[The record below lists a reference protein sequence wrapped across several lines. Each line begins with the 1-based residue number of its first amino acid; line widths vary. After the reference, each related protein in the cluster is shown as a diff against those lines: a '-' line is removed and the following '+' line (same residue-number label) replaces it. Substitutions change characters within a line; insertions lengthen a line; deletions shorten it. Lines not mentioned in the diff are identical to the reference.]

1 VGLPLEVDKPNLM
14 RGEYVRVLIGCR
26 DITKIPASVEGVI
39 DQHFY
44 DFIFQREVPQEG
56 ITNSSGTKWVR
67 TDRPSGDN
75 PSPKKHKIGDRVNN
89 EDEVKESQDQG
100 DTSGS
105 DHDRKHRSHKT
116 VVTEDTH
123 SLEGLDSAGRQP
135 MPLQADGSRDNCP
148 VERSPIRMDK
158 GKKKVEE
165 WVENNSQDGVSG
177 EESDN
182 PYFDDI
188 LSPGGQHINFGT
200 FENLEIKKLWSFQIQ
215 DNATAA

>member
-1 VGLPLEVDKPNLM
+1 MTFKVEKWNPHAGAKASLEIAWFRILGIPMEKRSVQRTSCVSFLVGLPLEVDKPNLM

-67 TDRPSGDN
+67 TDHPSGDN

-105 DHDRKHRSHKT
+105 DHDRKHISHKT

-123 SLEGLDSAGRQP
+123 SLEGLDSAGR
-135 MPLQADGSRDNCP
+135 
-148 VERSPIRMDK
+148 
-158 GKKKVEE
+158 
-165 WVENNSQDGVSG
+165 
-177 EESDN
+177 
-182 PYFDDI
+182 
-188 LSPGGQHINFGT
+188 
-200 FENLEIKKLWSFQIQ
+200 
-215 DNATAA
+215 